1 MKKFY
6 FFIMLSIL
14 AINLY
19 AQAPEGFKYQAVLRN
34 TSGEIIAT
42 TDAEVEIII
51 LQGSENG
58 TEVYAETHDITTNS
72 YGLFTLNI
80 GDGSTSDNLGDID
93 WANGPY
99 FIEVNVDGSTMG
111 TSQLLSVPYAR
122 YAEDAGNAFSGDY
135 DDLANTPD
143 LSDTVNYI
151 KNEADPVF
159 NSSVAQGITASDTAS
174 WNESKN
180 KWSMKEND
188 TLYYDKGLVGIGTDK
203 PISDLTVE
211 GTGKPYDVMI
221 RDTNAFMVIDGQ
233 GSNSGMLLFNNGS
246 YKTTM
251 YYSPLNEKFQI
262 YNQGSTGLTLN
273 SSNFLGIKTL
283 DPQEELHVNGAV
295 RVDETT
301 QTPNPKTLYG
311 NAIPLAYASVNTN
324 GTLLTG
330 YGVSSVDNPETGY
343 YTVNLENVWSGNPV
357 VLVTCY
363 NSTPND
369 EVATYFA
376 SQNDNKVYV
385 RLSDGAGNPIISVF
399 SILVYGMPE

>member
-1 MKKFY
+1 MKKLY

-14 AINLY
+14 AINLN

-34 TSGEIIAT
+34 TSGEIKAA

-51 LQGSENG
+51 LQGSANG
-58 TEVYAETHDITTNS
+58 TEVYAEAHDITTNS

-80 GDGSTSDNLGDID
+80 GEGSTSDNLGDVD

-122 YAEDAGNAFSGDY
+122 YAEDAGNVFSGNY
-135 DDLANTPD
+135 NDLANTPD
-143 LSDTVNYI
+143 LSDTADYI
-151 KNEADPVF
+151 KQEADPVF
-159 NSSVAQGITASDTAS
+159 NGSVAKGITASDTAS

-180 KWSMKEND
+180 KWSLKEND
-188 TLYYDKGLVGIGTDK
+188 TLYYDKGLIGIGTDK
-203 PISDLTVE
+203 PASNLTVE
-211 GTGKPYDVMI
+211 GTGKPYDVTI
-221 RDTNAFMVIDGQ
+221 RDNNAFLIIDGQ
-233 GSNSGMLLFNNGS
+233 DSNAGMQLFNNGN

-251 YYSPLNEKFQI
+251 YYSPFNERFQI
-262 YNQGSTGLTLN
+262 YNQGSVGLSLN
-273 SSNFLGIKTL
+273 SSNSLGIKTL

-301 QTPNPKTLYG
+301 QTPSPKTLYG

-324 GTLLTG
+324 GTLITG
-330 YGVSSVDNPETGY
+330 YGVSSVDNPGIGY
-343 YTVNLENVWSGNPV
+343 YTVNLENAWSGDPV

-369 EVATYFA
+369 EVATYYA
-376 SQNDNKVYV
+376 TPNDNKVNV
-385 RLSDGAGNPIISVF
+385 RLSDGAGNPTTSIF